1 MNKINYILFIATIL
15 LSYSCIAILFTDT
28 TVLSSRQGGSQVACE
43 GMNFNVSGNVT
54 LKTAIKLSGAT
65 GQNIK
70 LYNGSCGQPF
80 GAPVLDYDTTVT
92 GDNSTFPDYP
102 LFVGNIYYICVDYNT
117 NPYTQGF
124 DDFVTPSIGN
134 KVTWISSCTAIGG
147 HTDNSYT
154 RDIYGLVTELSCV
167 ANWTQSN
174 TSCILNQQQILYTDS
189 HNCND
194 NSSLPSNNGTF
205 ISCGC
210 FENWVNNATLCDGI
224 NKTIKYYDANE
235 CHTYNSLPSDNGTSQ
250 HCAIC
255 NRQCKDKETPYTN
268 CCILFPIGNFSNYE
282 ILDNKLNIITA
293 GTTYPTSLLNQNYLI
308 FNEPVGIYHI
318 IINDGV
324 NYFTTDIEVTESNI
338 YDSVTNI
345 FAVAIIILSLI
356 AILYFVN
363 KKKSQS

>member
-15 LSYSCIAILFTDT
+15 FSVLVYAVPVTYTDYTIADSF
-28 TVLSSRQGGSQVACE
+28 RQGGSQPVCE
-43 GMNFNVSGNVT
+43 GMVFNVFTHAT
-54 LKTAIKLSGAT
+54 LNKVMKLSGSTANT
-65 GQNIK
+65 TH
-70 LYNGSCGQPF
+70 LYNFTDIGNPILLATSYNIGNNASFNIPLNTQ
-80 GAPVLDYDTTVT
+80 DTYV
-92 GDNSTFPDYP
+92 
-102 LFVGNIYYICVDYNT
+102 VCVDNNDGT
-117 NPYTQGF
+117 NYIQGF
-124 DDFVTPSIGN
+124 DDFSTPVNGN
-134 KVTWISSCTAIGG
+134 NLQWSESLTDIYGFP
-147 HTDNSYT
+147 DNSYV
-154 RDIYGLVTELSCV
+154 REIQGIVTTVDCNES
-167 ANWTQSN
+167 W
-174 TSCILNQQQILYTDS
+174 QINYT
-189 HNCND
+189 
-194 NSSLPSNNGTF
+194 
-205 ISCGC
+205 
-210 FENWVNNATLCDGI
+210 ACDGAYM
-224 NKTIKYYDANE
+224 NLSYYDANE